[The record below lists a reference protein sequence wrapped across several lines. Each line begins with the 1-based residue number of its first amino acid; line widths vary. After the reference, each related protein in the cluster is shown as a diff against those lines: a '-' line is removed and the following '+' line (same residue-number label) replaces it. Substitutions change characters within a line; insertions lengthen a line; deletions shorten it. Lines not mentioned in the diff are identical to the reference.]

1 MELNR
6 KGFLLAASSTLLI
19 PAESAQ
25 ARTRP
30 IYYLPKSSS
39 RRFAWTIDDGVSN
52 SAVRAYLDLAEEH
65 NQHLTFFVTSCYSSW
80 RKNSAQIQRLLN
92 AGKIELANHTLS
104 HRDLTKSSDAVVR
117 NQLLECHRFLLNEF
131 GYDARPFFRPTYGYW
146 NQRLINL
153 AAELGYTA
161 PMMWMGTLGDTA
173 HLPAAKTISLANQ
186 WIANGRIVVDHAN
199 SVKSPAEMSG
209 ILKVIQARGLKSVT
223 LREAFGRDFR

>member
-1 MELNR
+1 MEFNR
-6 KGFLLAASSTLLI
+6 KGFLLAATSALLI
-19 PAESAQ
+19 PAQSAQ

-30 IYYLPKSSS
+30 IYYLPKSST
-39 RRFAWTIDDGVSN
+39 RRFAWTIDDGVST
-52 SAVRAYLDLAEEH
+52 SAVSAYLDMAEEH

-80 RKNSAQIQRLLN
+80 RKNSDQIHRLISQ
-92 AGKIELANHTLS
+92 GKVQLANHTLS

-117 NQLLECHRFLLNEF
+117 NQLLECHRYLLNEF

-146 NQRLINL
+146 NQRVINL

-186 WIANGRIVVDHAN
+186 WIENGRIVVDHAN

>member
-6 KGFLLAASSTLLI
+6 KGFLLAASSALLI

-25 ARTRP
+25 ARTKP

-52 SAVRAYLDLAEEH
+52 SAVRAYLDMAEEH

-80 RKNSAQIQRLLN
+80 TKNATQISRLIKS
-92 AGKIELANHTLS
+92 GKVELANHTLS
-104 HRDLTKSSDAVVR
+104 HRDLTKSSDAVVK

-146 NQRLINL
+146 DQRIIKI
-153 AAELGYTA
+153 AAGIGYTA

-173 HLPAAKTISLANQ
+173 NLPMEKTLSLANQ
-186 WIANGRIVVDHAN
+186 WIVNGRIVVDHAN
-199 SVKSPAEMSG
+199 SVKSAKEMAG
-209 ILKVIQARGLKSVT
+209 ILRIIQARNLQSVT
-223 LREAFGRDFR
+223 LREAFGKDFR